1 MTKINNADSNCVKF
15 CHILSQKGV
24 STLGIHGFKIH
35 FSQGIGD
42 LIPSIGGRE
51 FRPLKPVGTMIIHS
65 TSNDAR
71 PYLGIDDFLLSVDE
85 KMKF

>member
-15 CHILSQKGV
+15 CPILSQKGL
-24 STLGIHGFKIH
+24 STLRANGFKIH
-35 FSQGIGD
+35 SSQGIGD

-51 FRPLKPVGTMIIHS
+51 FTPLKPVGTMIIHS

-71 PYLGIDDFLLSVDE
+71 PHLGIDDFLLSVDE
-85 KMKF
+85 KI